1 MKKSF
6 NLSYVF
12 SLVLTILAAV
22 LGGGA
27 MAVIGGE
34 GPDPNTSA
42 NPGTASDGTN
52 SNGAADPAH
61 PEASDRIAPG
71 GETAGQDLT
80 GTQASASQI
89 RKGGLAEDEWDNELV
104 QFEPY
109 NTPFLSV
116 SRLKTKAHTYQT
128 QGYERKHMRN
138 GGETLEATVKKATT
152 AGPTVKLTTSN
163 CSGNLRPFYKGSKIY
178 CLGVSGYKRGSQTIK
193 QGTLTLIVAETNK
206 NFTEITCYALNGP
219 ATTEGESY
227 VTDELDCRTVPVIPA
242 GTILAAGA
250 VSMSESQLL
259 VTPENYRP
267 SEFEVYLQKKGF
279 NIIFTDEYEKIKK
292 KQPLSVANIKADTIR
307 KYNLRAERDYIL
319 GIKARWN
326 TTNED
331 GSVEYAYSS
340 EGIVSQIPNNMCLDT
355 KFTFGVFGAISMA
368 QFTEFSAHNI
378 AYAFCGKNIMQQ
390 MNTVELPKG
399 YEHNVDTVKEF
410 DIDFKKYKDTF
421 GTIYYCWDQTLDM
434 LHMEDCIIVVDME
447 GLVRYVHLAE
457 KEQTNDMSKGAGEIR
472 DAKRLIK
479 TEADALALRGYN
491 GLFVGPTAKVLGF
504 NPKNSSNPITVVT
517 EIPSAPA
524 DGQKI
529 APSVDIET
537 STLTFKAGV
546 VYVYNA
552 NTAKWSTYNA
562 TDVA

>member
-1 MKKSF
+1 MEKQTLKEL
-6 NLSYVF
+6 LSYV
-12 SLVLTILAAV
+12 LTFAAAIV
-22 LGGGA
+22 GGGA
-27 MAVIGGE
+27 MAAGIGGE
-34 GPDPNTSA
+34 GPTPNTSS
-42 NPGTASDGTN
+42 NPGTAKDADN
-52 SNGAADPAH
+52 SNGSSDPAH
-61 PEASDRIAPG
+61 KDAADRITPG
-71 GETAGQDLT
+71 NGRAGQDLT
-80 GTQASASQI
+80 GTQLSASQI

-109 NTPFLSV
+109 NTPFLSM

-128 QGYERKHMRN
+128 LGYERKHMRN
-138 GGETLEATVKKATT
+138 GGDTLEATVKSDI
-152 AGPTVKLTTSN
+152 AGGATVKLTTSN
-163 CSGNLRPFYKGSKIY
+163 CAGNLRPFYKGSKIY
-178 CLGVSGYKRGSQTIK
+178 CLGVSGYKRGSKTLK
-193 QGTLTLIVAETNK
+193 QGTLTLLVSDTNK

-219 ATTEGESY
+219 AVTEGETY
-227 VTDELDCRTVPVIPA
+227 ATDELDCRTVPSIPA

-279 NIIFTDEYEKIKK
+279 NIIFTEEYEKIKK

-319 GIKARWN
+319 GTKARWN

-331 GSVEYAYSS
+331 GSVEFAYAS

-355 KFTFGVFGAISMA
+355 KFTFGIFGAISMA
-368 QFTEFSAHNI
+368 QFTEFSAHNV

-399 YEHNVDTVKEF
+399 YEHNVLSVNEF
-410 DIDFKKYKDTF
+410 NIDFKKYTDTF

-434 LHMEDCIIVVDME
+434 LHMEDCLFVIDME

-457 KEQTNDMSKGAGEIR
+457 KEQVNDMNQGAGEIR

-491 GLFVGPTAKVLGF
+491 GLFVGPTSKVLGF
-504 NPKNSSNPITVVT
+504 NPKSNNNPITVVT
-517 EIPSAPA
+517 EMPATPS
-524 DGQKI
+524 DGQKV
-529 APSVDIET
+529 APANDID
-537 STLTFKAGV
+537 SNGVSYKAGV
-546 VYVYNA
+546 VYIYNS
-552 NTAKWSTYNA
+552 NTGKWSTYNG
-562 TDVA
+562 TDAA